1 MGGVDKFDQL
11 CSTYPFER
19 KCMKWYK
26 VLWHFL
32 IEAVLVN
39 SRICYNLVPP
49 TKMLGPKVFREK
61 IIDGLLSGHAKMKLW
76 SMKSHFLA
84 GEPGSSMRTSDP
96 SARADQMSA
105 WRNRV
110 WRLERTVKRG
120 RRSRKSVSVQKNM
133 PEGQHYL
140 RHHEEGHRPNCV
152 VCSIMPAQWKK
163 KGKGE
168 CKRKQTRYYCNVCP
182 EKPSMCVVPCFENY
196 HVNLRFRKVC
206 ECE

>member
-39 SRICYNLVPP
+39 SRICYNLVSP
-49 TKMLGPKVFREK
+49 TKMLGPNVFREK
-61 IIDGLLSGHAKMKLW
+61 VIDGLLSGHAK
-76 SMKSHFLA
+76 
-84 GEPGSSMRTSDP
+84 
-96 SARADQMSA
+96 
-105 WRNRV
+105 
-110 WRLERTVKRG
+110 RTVKRG

-196 HVNLRFRKVC
+196 HVNLRFREVC